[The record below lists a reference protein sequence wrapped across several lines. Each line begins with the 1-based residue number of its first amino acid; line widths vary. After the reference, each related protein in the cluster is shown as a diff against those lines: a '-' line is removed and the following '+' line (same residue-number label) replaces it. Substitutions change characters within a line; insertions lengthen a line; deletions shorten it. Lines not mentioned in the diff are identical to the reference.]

1 MRAIGI
7 SLLLA
12 AIPFGFIVYMF
23 MSGDLGVPPHGTA
36 DGLFMLLILLTIS
49 GVMALNALLEA
60 RAQGLIHIP
69 GMGAPALAAA
79 GSGGS
84 SSVASAVAAGD
95 LRAEV
100 GVIEHVDYFDAPIGQ
115 TNKSLVRLRAKGEKE
130 PHTLVLAGNMRGL
143 LIPGRRM
150 QLIYRPQKD
159 VATLIDFAYK

>member
-12 AIPFGFIVYMF
+12 VIPFGFVVYMF
-23 MSGDLGVPPHGTA
+23 LSGDLGVPPHGTV
-36 DGLFMLLILLTIS
+36 DGLFTLLILLTIS
-49 GVMALNALLEA
+49 GVMVLNALLEA
-60 RAQGLIHIP
+60 RAQGLIHLP
-69 GMGAPALAAA
+69 GMGTAALAGAA
-79 GSGGS
+79 GGG
-84 SSVASAVAAGD
+84 SVASAVTAGD
-95 LRAEV
+95 LKAEV

-159 VATLIDFAYK
+159 FATLVDFAFK

>member
-12 AIPFGFIVYMF
+12 AIPLGFIVHMF
-23 MSGDLGVPPHGTA
+23 MSGDLGVPPHGTV
-36 DGLFMLLILLTIS
+36 DGLFTLLILLTIS

-60 RAQGLIHIP
+60 RARGLIHIP
-69 GMGAPALAAA
+69 GLGGAEPAMAVA
-79 GSGGS
+79 GGS
-84 SSVASAVAAGD
+84 VGAAVAAGD

-100 GVIEHVDYFDAPIGQ
+100 GVIEGVDYFDAPIGQ
-115 TNKSLVRLRAKGEKE
+115 SNKSVVRLRAKGEKE
-130 PHTLVLAGNMRGL
+130 PHTLVLAGNMRSL

-159 VATLIDFAYK
+159 FATLIDFAFK

>member
-1 MRAIGI
+1 MKAIGT

-23 MSGDLGVPPHGTA
+23 LSGDLGVPPHGTA

-49 GVMALNALLEA
+49 GVMGLNAVLEA

-69 GMGAPALAAA
+69 GLGAAAPAGAAA
-79 GSGGS
+79 GG
-84 SSVASAVAAGD
+84 SVATAMAAGD
-95 LRAEV
+95 FKAEV

-159 VATLIDFAYK
+159 VATLIDFAFK